1 MRHMMRLE
9 RMGVALVLAAGLAV
23 LPGCVGEDQPA
34 PPQAIERGGDMRAG
48 EYNAVPG
55 WWKPAPDHDE
65 DWTWG
70 SGAAVAADTPDRI
83 IVGMWG
89 DRESTSLVGV
99 STELIPQELRP
110 GPRPGTTNYVV
121 VVDGDGNI
129 VERWSQWDSIFNRPH
144 ALYISPYDPERHVW
158 VVERGGNGVH
168 EQILKFSND
177 GSRLVMQLRDPNP
190 VGTRDE
196 ARANTNPGP
205 LDFGQNASLAFL
217 PDGSFLLAD
226 GYWNS
231 RIVKYNADGEYVME
245 WGELGTGPGQ
255 FNLVHGVDVDREG
268 RVYVA
273 DRGNSR
279 IQVFTPEGEF
289 IEAWPDVFFPV
300 DVSVDENDG
309 VWVTSAT
316 LNRIMK
322 FNTSGELLYGW
333 GTYGFTAGGFGA
345 TGAPERWRDGTSP
358 VRLGYDPLVRAPG
371 GMSRPHQMDV
381 DQDGNVYVVNFDSGH
396 VDKYV
401 PKPNAD
407 PNKLVGQPL
416 VIED

>member
-1 MRHMMRLE
+1 MKMKTSV
-9 RMGVALVLAAGLAV
+9 VALFATVGTFGLSGCAAENEAATG
-23 LPGCVGEDQPA
+23 
-34 PPQAIERGGDMRAG
+34 QAMIQKGGDERTG
-48 EYNAVPG
+48 EYNAVAD

-65 DWTWG
+65 NWTWG
-70 SGAAVAADTPDRI
+70 QGGAVAADTPDRI

-89 DRESTSLVGV
+89 DMGATSMAGV
-99 STELIPQELRP
+99 SGERIPAEMRPVERP
-110 GPRPGTTNYVV
+110 GGTNYVV

-129 VERWSQWDSIFNRPH
+129 IERWSQWDSIFNRPH

-158 VVERGGNGVH
+158 LVERGGNGVH

-177 GSRLVMQLRDPNP
+177 GSELVMQLRDPNP

-196 ARANTNPGP
+196 VRANPNPGP

-231 RIVKYNADGEYVME
+231 RIVKYDADGEYVME
-245 WGELGTGPGQ
+245 WGELGSGPGQ
-255 FNLVHGVDVDREG
+255 FDLLHGVDVDREG

-279 IQVFTPEGEF
+279 VQVFTAEGEY
-289 IEAWPDVFFPV
+289 IEEWPDIYFPV
-300 DVSVDENDG
+300 DVSVDENDA
-309 VWVTSAT
+309 VWVTSAV

-322 FNTSGELLYGW
+322 FNTSGEYQYGW
-333 GTYGFTAGGFGA
+333 GTYGFTSRGFGPP
-345 TGAPERWRDGTSP
+345 GSPERWENESG
-358 VRLGYDPLVRAPG
+358 RAPG
-371 GMSRPHQMDV
+371 GMARPHQIDV

-401 PKPNAD
+401 PKPDAD
-407 PNKLVGQPL
+407 PNKLVGRSL
-416 VIED
+416 GYSVSD